1 MLSRA
6 KRRHSSRQR
15 QRSGVCVFV
24 TNVLCARAES
34 HRTLAE
40 HVSAYSPSHDSGK
53 IIACRGA
60 WISRSVW
67 SCLCLLSACVV
78 LTGSLLHARVNPQSR
93 LPLCHWST
101 EVTRERGALSRR
113 LLLAQQELALN
124 QDFFART
131 IGARAR
137 GEVKSERDAD
147 AAAGRQDEW
156 ESTAKRQHE
165 SGKRDV
171 TEGGVRGDS
180 PMSEAWSE
188 YQERARQ
195 RERERERLLRSP
207 PSLASVSPHGSH
219 RREPLEPPVSRPR
232 AETTDKT
239 PSAVLIQRERVWE
252 REQERERDRARTR
265 AATRSL
271 FWDGVASVAG
281 SGGQGESLLD
291 QGGWGEEQ
299 WAVRQGQR
307 YQRETPSLPLAD

>member
-1 MLSRA
+1 M
-6 KRRHSSRQR
+6 
-15 QRSGVCVFV
+15 
-24 TNVLCARAES
+24 
-34 HRTLAE
+34 
-40 HVSAYSPSHDSGK
+40 
-53 IIACRGA
+53 
-60 WISRSVW
+60 W

-78 LTGSLLHARVNPQSR
+78 LTGSLLHAHVNPQSC

-207 PSLASVSPHGSH
+207 SSLASVSPHGSH

>member
-1 MLSRA
+1 M
-6 KRRHSSRQR
+6 
-15 QRSGVCVFV
+15 
-24 TNVLCARAES
+24 
-34 HRTLAE
+34 
-40 HVSAYSPSHDSGK
+40 
-53 IIACRGA
+53 
-60 WISRSVW
+60 
-67 SCLCLLSACVV
+67 
-78 LTGSLLHARVNPQSR
+78 
-93 LPLCHWST
+93 
-101 EVTRERGALSRR
+101 TRERGALSRR

-171 TEGGVRGDS
+171 KEGGVRGDS

-207 PSLASVSPHGSH
+207 SSLASVSPHGSH